1 MEGAK
6 DPDEYVI
13 KYGNGR
19 FKILV
24 DNAISLIEFKTKIL
38 KNSLDLNST
47 NDKIKFLKEIAKL
60 LTTVGSKIEQEIYL
74 DKISKEHGISKE
86 AIYAEINKMD
96 NKTVGSKI
104 LSRQPIS
111 KIKKEE
117 VEQKLIEREKSII
130 ALLINYQEE
139 IYAKIKEEVLEEDM
153 KSETNKKILKK
164 LYEELEKGNSNNIS
178 GTLMNFFAEEEEVIS
193 RLTELLSEE
202 YQSKNEQKLVE
213 NIIKT
218 YKKEKLNM
226 RKQELIEMQKRTDL
240 KLEEIQKIDNEI
252 QNVIMELVKIK

>member
-86 AIYAEINKMD
+86 AIYA
-96 NKTVGSKI
+96 
-104 LSRQPIS
+104 
-111 KIKKEE
+111 
-117 VEQKLIEREKSII
+117 
-130 ALLINYQEE
+130 
-139 IYAKIKEEVLEEDM
+139 
-153 KSETNKKILKK
+153 
-164 LYEELEKGNSNNIS
+164 
-178 GTLMNFFAEEEEVIS
+178 
-193 RLTELLSEE
+193 
-202 YQSKNEQKLVE
+202 
-213 NIIKT
+213 
-218 YKKEKLNM
+218 
-226 RKQELIEMQKRTDL
+226 
-240 KLEEIQKIDNEI
+240 
-252 QNVIMELVKIK
+252 